1 MLGLALAMLAP
12 SAGCIEESTREE
24 LSTEFEVEGVDG
36 QFAPVEVRKR
46 FRFSGDPGAADRV
59 TVEEAALA
67 ILAPEGADFAFVESL
82 EVYAVDLQTEARTL
96 VAWSGDFVPGASRV
110 ELVVDDVIDLRQ
122 FVHSERISLVFLA
135 RPSRWF
141 AGWPEGGYRLRA
153 SVRLLIDLL

>member
-1 MLGLALAMLAP
+1 VLCLALAAVAP
-12 SAGCIEESTREE
+12 AAGGIEESTRED

-36 QFAPVEVRKR
+36 EFTPVEVRKR

-59 TVEEAALA
+59 TVEEAALE
-67 ILAPEGADFAFVESL
+67 ILTPEGADFAFIESL

-110 ELVVDDVIDLRQ
+110 ELVVDDVIDLRR
-122 FVHSERISLVFLA
+122 FVYSERISLVFLA

-141 AGWPEGGYRLRA
+141 TGWPEGGYHIRA
-153 SVRLLIDLL
+153 SVTLLIDLL